1 MLYFYL
7 FNIFIVYH
15 KAGFTFFSKRHA
27 FLLKEGANMS
37 VCHLTALKAIKKKF
51 DFGRKQ
57 TLFAVVR
64 GILKYEKRLG
74 EPLDK

>member
-15 KAGFTFFSKRHA
+15 KAGFTFFSKRHD

-37 VCHLTALKAIKKKF
+37 VCHLTDLKATKKN
-51 DFGRKQ
+51 
-57 TLFAVVR
+57 L
-64 GILKYEKRLG
+64 ILVESKPSLLLCEG
-74 EPLDK
+74 F